1 MHYMATVPEAHVSD
15 ANNLA
20 ACVGLSHADLNT
32 FTEASWQDSQDNKY
46 AVCSAQVTDRV
57 LSFLGGALARPE
69 WDSGKR
75 VSMAA
80 ANRAFD
86 ILDTETQLASPDK
99 IAAIIDVDGLQ
110 ALLMM
115 GLEQVHSA

>member
-1 MHYMATVPEAHVSD
+1 MRLETLD
-15 ANNLA
+15 CLA
-20 ACVGLSHADLNT
+20 PLIV
-32 FTEASWQDSQDNKY
+32 W
-46 AVCSAQVTDRV
+46 CSANV
-57 LSFLGGALARPE
+57 
-69 WDSGKR
+69 SGKLSR
-75 VSMAA
+75 PDCDESNAVNMAS